1 MFAIKATKEP
11 VQKVD
16 SSKRT
21 IDSQLFTKNEVSGH
35 ISGSVDFSLT
45 SGLYTGASS
54 CDTTSEIKIDDTN
67 DASDGLSI
75 MARDVHS
82 DGTAVM
88 VKGQQSNIFQSKY
101 KIQDK
106 VCKLIINGG
115 SFANVIS
122 SDLVHAFIFVYT
134 EAYNTALY
142 AMDESKWYTKN
153 YS

>member
-21 IDSQLFTKNEVSGH
+21 TDSQLFVKTEVSGH
-35 ISGSVDFSLT
+35 TSIDGSVDFSLT

-67 DASDGLSI
+67 DASDGLSM

-88 VKGQQSNIFQSKY
+88 VKGQRSNIFQSEY

-106 VCKLIINGG
+106 VCKLIIDGG
-115 SFANVIS
+115 SFANVLS
-122 SDLVHAFIFVYT
+122 SDLV
-134 EAYNTALY
+134 NALSLS
-142 AMDESKWYTKN
+142 MRRLPTRVICNE
-153 YS
+153 